1 MIVVKALPFYMMRKI
16 HLTAPAAG
24 LPFIYDAYD
33 IIKANGY
40 KKIDSCE
47 IQNEQQE
54 LGYWNTGDNY
64 FEKDG
69 YLYRLVD
76 WSSCN
81 DVTKGDVVTIEE
93 IAGIEYDVVSP
104 EISVM
109 DVLYG
114 TTEDNIKPTMIR
126 HGDILEVA
134 HVRKDMYKA
143 Y

>member
-1 MIVVKALPFYMMRKI
+1 MIVVKALPFHMIRQI
-16 HLTAPAAG
+16 HLTAPVKG

-69 YLYRLVD
+69 YLYRFVD
-76 WSSCN
+76 WSSLN
-81 DVTKGDVVTIEE
+81 DVITIEE
-93 IAGIEYDVVSP
+93 IAGIEYDVVP
-104 EISVM
+104 PKISVM

-134 HVRKDMYKA
+134 YAHIDVYKA
-143 Y
+143 

>member
-1 MIVVKALPFYMMRKI
+1 MIVVKALPFHMIRKI
-16 HLTAPAAG
+16 RLTAPATG
-24 LPFIYDAYD
+24 LPFIYDAFD

-69 YLYRLVD
+69 YLYRFVD
-76 WSSCN
+76 WSSPY
-81 DVTKGDVVTIEE
+81 DPLKGDVVTIEE
-93 IAGIEYDVVSP
+93 VAGIEYDVVPP

-114 TTEDNIKPTMIR
+114 TTEDNIKPTLIR

-134 HVRKDMYKA
+134 YAHTDVYKA
-143 Y
+143 

>member
-1 MIVVKALPFYMMRKI
+1 MIIVKALPFYMIRKI
-16 HLTAPAAG
+16 QLTAPAAS
-24 LPFIYDAYD
+24 LPFIYDAND

-69 YLYRLVD
+69 CLYRFVD
-76 WSSCN
+76 WSSC
-81 DVTKGDVVTIEE
+81 DDSTKGDVVTIEE
-93 IAGIEYDVVSP
+93 IAGIEYDVVPP

-114 TTEDNIKPTMIR
+114 PTEDNIKPTLIR
-126 HGDILEVA
+126 HGDILEVIHA
-134 HVRKDMYKA
+134 PTDMHEP
-143 Y
+143 

>member
-1 MIVVKALPFYMMRKI
+1 MRRVC
-16 HLTAPAAG
+16 LTAPATG

-40 KKIDSCE
+40 KEINSCE
-47 IQNEQQE
+47 IENEQQE
-54 LGYWNTGDNY
+54 LGNWNTGDSY

-69 YLYRLVD
+69 YLYRFVD
-76 WSSCN
+76 WYN
-81 DVTKGDVVTIEE
+81 DLTNAVTIEE
-93 IAGIEYDVVSP
+93 IAGIYDVVPP
-104 EISVM
+104 EVSVM

-134 HVRKDMYKA
+134 YAHTDVHKA
-143 Y
+143 